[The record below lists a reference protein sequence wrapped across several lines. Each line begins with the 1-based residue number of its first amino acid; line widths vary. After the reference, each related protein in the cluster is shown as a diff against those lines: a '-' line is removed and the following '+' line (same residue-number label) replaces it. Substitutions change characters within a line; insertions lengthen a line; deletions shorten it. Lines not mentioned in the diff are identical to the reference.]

1 MVTSLPIYS
10 QNLFKTV
17 IKKNSTVPC
26 ALTIHALN
34 SFDNSSNNVNQ
45 FDLIITEST
54 EISTKQPTFLID
66 SELKESEFDRL
77 KTVISQINPM
87 EKITNDK

>member
-1 MVTSLPIYS
+1 MFGLIL
-10 QNLFKTV
+10 Q
-17 IKKNSTVPC
+17 ST
-26 ALTIHALN
+26 
-34 SFDNSSNNVNQ
+34 
-45 FDLIITEST
+45 LIITEST